1 MNDAEKLRQLREQ
14 AASLLSGPPTAIGSD
29 DTGLV
34 EVQLDSGGR
43 VVAVEVHREWMRRL
57 GPDALG
63 RAVVAAAADA
73 ITRRATAFADQL
85 AAPAPT
91 PSFAPP
97 LPPLSPS
104 SRDPERRGAELLGLM
119 STLDKALA
127 EIDTLTDRLET
138 LAAREIAGGSA
149 SGRVTVTM
157 TGSQLVTVELD
168 GRWLR
173 QEPTGRQVADEIES
187 ACRQAYASLAQQTE
201 AAEAQSPHVA
211 EVRALTRDPRE
222 FVRRLG
228 LG

>member
-14 AASLLSGPPTAIGSD
+14 AASLLSSPPTAIGSD
-29 DTGLV
+29 DSGLV

-73 ITRRATAFADQL
+73 ITRRATAFASPVPSFEAPPAPRPV
-85 AAPAPT
+85 AAP
-91 PSFAPP
+91 PP
-97 LPPLSPS
+97 P
-104 SRDPERRGAELLGLM
+104 RDPERRGAELLGLM

-127 EIDTLTDRLET
+127 EIDTLTERLEA
-138 LAAREIAGGSA
+138 LATREIAGGSA

-157 TGSQLVTVELD
+157 TGAQLVTVELD

-187 ACRQAYASLAQQTE
+187 ACRQAYSSLARQTE

-211 EVRALTRDPRE
+211 EVRALTRDPQE